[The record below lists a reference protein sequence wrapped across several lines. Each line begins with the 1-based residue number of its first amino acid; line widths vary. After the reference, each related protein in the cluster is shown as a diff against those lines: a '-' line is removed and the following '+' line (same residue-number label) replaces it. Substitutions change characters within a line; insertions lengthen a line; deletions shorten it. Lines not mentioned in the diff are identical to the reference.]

1 MPDTEP
7 RALDRSIPRLTN
19 DRRNLSEGV
28 HIEGMA
34 AALVSIAPS
43 DVVTGVRAISA
54 HDMGGLDA
62 TELAVVAKAV
72 ERRRHEF
79 ATGRALL
86 RQLMESRQPIAV
98 GRSRAPELP
107 SGWVG
112 SLAHDRA
119 IAVAAVSQSPSVA
132 ALGIDVEPDEPL
144 PADIARV
151 VLRPEERRLDAHLAF
166 TLKEAA
172 YKAWSSTG
180 GEILDHHDVR
190 LELDGRRFRAVVI
203 AAQRPIDGVFT
214 TVSGRHLALAVVRR
228 R

>member
-7 RALDRSIPRLTN
+7 GAVPRSSAVLNAIPPA
-19 DRRNLSEGV
+19 GV
-28 HIEGMA
+28 PILEIA
-34 AALVSIAPS
+34 AALASVAPP

-54 HDMGGLDA
+54 HDLAELDA
-62 TELAVVAKAV
+62 TELAVVAGAV

-86 RQLMESRQPIAV
+86 RQLMASRLPIAV
-98 GRSRAPELP
+98 SRSRAPVLP
-107 SGWVG
+107 PGWVG

-119 IAVAAVSQSPSVA
+119 IAVAAVSLSPSVA

-144 PADIARV
+144 GVDIARL
-151 VLRPEERRLDAHLAF
+151 VLRPDERSLDAHLAF

-172 YKAWSSTG
+172 YKAWSTTG

-190 LELDGRRFRAVVI
+190 LELDGRRFCAVML
-203 AAQRPIDGVFT
+203 AARRRIEGIFT